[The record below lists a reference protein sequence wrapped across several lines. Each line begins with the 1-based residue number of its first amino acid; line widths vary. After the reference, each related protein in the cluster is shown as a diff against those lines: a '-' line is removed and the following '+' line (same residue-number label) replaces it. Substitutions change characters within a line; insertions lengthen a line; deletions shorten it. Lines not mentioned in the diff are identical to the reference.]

1 MATRPPWR
9 RVLVRRGGAALF
21 LLLLPTA
28 GAEAQSLTDALVL
41 AYRSNPGL
49 LAERAAVRAQDE
61 GVAQA
66 LSGWRPT
73 VTVNV
78 NGGRQWY
85 NSIPTATGGRRT
97 TFSTEYPRTGSL
109 VVTESLYK
117 GGKTE
122 AQTRVADYNVL
133 AERGRLD
140 LSEETTLLNAALA
153 YINVVEDQ
161 ALLELNIANEKVL
174 TTQLEATR
182 DRFTVGEV
190 TRTDVS
196 QAEAQLSAAHAGVQA
211 AASQLEV
218 VRANYRNVVG
228 VQPGAL
234 VDPGEPGGLPG
245 TRDEALG
252 LAQRENPNVTTAV
265 YTERAALANVDVQ
278 RSALLPS
285 LSLQLTLS
293 KSEQQVSRID
303 DTSVAQVLAVLSL
316 PIYTGGL
323 ADSQVRQ
330 AKEQVGQN
338 RLQVEQ
344 AQRQAIQDAANA
356 WDTLVSARAQ
366 AVSFQ
371 DQIKA
376 NQVALEGTQQEALAG
391 LRTVLDILNAQQAL
405 LTSQVSLVQSRHDA
419 IQAAYNLLDATG
431 RLTARARQLPVEY
444 YDPTAHYKETRGK
457 WRGWRTTTCWR
468 SGGGSIS
475 RRRPRS

>member
-1 MATRPPWR
+1 M
-9 RVLVRRGGAALF
+9 GALGTCLG
-21 LLLLPTA
+21 LLASVP
-28 GAEAQSLTDALVL
+28 AEAQSLTDALVL

-61 GVAQA
+61 AVAQA

-78 NGGRQWY
+78 NGGWQRY
-85 NSIPTATGGRRT
+85 SSTPVAKAGSTPT
-97 TFSTEYPRTGSL
+97 STEYPRMGQLTA
-109 VVTESLYK
+109 TESLYK

-278 RSALLPS
+278 LSGLLPS
-285 LSLQLTLS
+285 LSLQSILE
-293 KSEQQVSRID
+293 KSEEQESKFD

-316 PIYTGGL
+316 PVYTGGL
-323 ADSQVRQ
+323 VEAQVRQ

-405 LTSQVSLVQSRHDA
+405 LTSEVSLVQSRHDA

-457 WRGWRTTTCWR
+457 WRGL
-468 SGGGSIS
+468 GDALE
-475 RRRPRS
+475 

>member
-1 MATRPPWR
+1 
-9 RVLVRRGGAALF
+9 VLAFGAALG
-21 LLLLPTA
+21 LLA
-28 GAEAQSLTDALVL
+28 GVPAEAQSLTDALVM

-73 VTVNV
+73 VTVNA
-78 NGGRQWY
+78 NAGWQRFS
-85 NSIPTATGGRRT
+85 SIPVAKAGSTPT
-97 TFSTEYPRTGSL
+97 STELPRTGSL
-109 VVTESLYK
+109 VAVESLYK

-140 LSEETTLLNAALA
+140 LTEETTLLNAALA
-153 YINVVEDQ
+153 YINVVEAQ

-174 TTQLEATR
+174 TTDLEATR

-196 QAEAQLSAAHAGVQA
+196 QAEAQLSAAHAAVTA

-228 VQPGAL
+228 VLPGAL

-245 TRDEALG
+245 TRDEALA
-252 LAQRENPNVTTAV
+252 LAERENPSVKTAL

-278 RSALLPS
+278 FSGLLPS
-285 LSLQLTLS
+285 LSLQGVLS
-293 KSEQQVSRID
+293 KAEEQVSKID
-303 DTSVAQVLAVLSL
+303 NTTVAQVLMVLSL

-323 ADSQVRQ
+323 ADSLVRQ
-330 AKEQVGQN
+330 AKEQVGQS
-338 RLQVEQ
+338 RLQVEL
-344 AQRQAIQDAANA
+344 AQRQAIQDGANA

-405 LTSQVSLVQSRHDA
+405 LTSQVSLVQSQHDA
-419 IQAAYNLLDATG
+419 VQAAYNLLDATG
-431 RLTARARQLPVEY
+431 RLTARARELPVEY
-444 YDPTAHYKETRGK
+444 YDPTAHYKDTRGK
-457 WRGWRTTTCWR
+457 WRGY
-468 SGGGSIS
+468 GE
-475 RRRPRS
+475 PVE

>member
-1 MATRPPWR
+1 TKT
-9 RVLVRRGGAALF
+9 GST
-21 LLLLPTA
+21 PT
-28 GAEAQSLTDALVL
+28 STD
-41 AYRSNPGL
+41 
-49 LAERAAVRAQDE
+49 
-61 GVAQA
+61 
-66 LSGWRPT
+66 
-73 VTVNV
+73 
-78 NGGRQWY
+78 
-85 NSIPTATGGRRT
+85 I
-97 TFSTEYPRTGSL
+97 PRTGQL
-109 VVTESLYK
+109 TVTESLYK

-122 AQTRVADYNVL
+122 AATRVADYNVL

-153 YINVVEDQ
+153 YINVVEDE
-161 ALLELNIANEKVL
+161 ALLALNVANEKVL

-228 VQPGAL
+228 ALPGELA
-234 VDPGEPGGLPG
+234 DPGEPGGLPG

-252 LAQRENPNVTTAV
+252 LAERENPNVTTAV
-265 YTERAALANVDVQ
+265 YTERSALANVDVQ
-278 RSALLPS
+278 LSGLLPS
-285 LSLQLTLS
+285 LSLQSLLE
-293 KSEQQVSRID
+293 KSEEQVSRVD

-316 PIYTGGL
+316 PVYTGGL
-323 ADSQVRQ
+323 VEAQVRQ

-338 RLQVEQ
+338 RQLVAQ

-419 IQAAYNLLDATG
+419 IQAAYNLLNAT
-431 RLTARARQLPVEY
+431 
-444 YDPTAHYKETRGK
+444 
-457 WRGWRTTTCWR
+457 
-468 SGGGSIS
+468 
-475 RRRPRS
+475 

>member
-1 MATRPPWR
+1 
-9 RVLVRRGGAALF
+9 LG
-21 LLLLPTA
+21 LLA
-28 GAEAQSLTDALVL
+28 GVPAEAQSLTDALVL

-61 GVAQA
+61 AVAQA

-78 NGGRQWY
+78 NGGWQRY
-85 NSIPTATGGRRT
+85 SSTPVAKAGSTPT
-97 TFSTEYPRTGSL
+97 STEYPRMGQLTA
-109 VVTESLYK
+109 TESLYK

-196 QAEAQLSAAHAGVQA
+196 QAEAQLSAAHAAVTA

-228 VQPGAL
+228 VLPGVL

-265 YTERAALANVDVQ
+265 YTERSALANVDVQ
-278 RSALLPS
+278 LSGLLPS
-285 LSLQLTLS
+285 LSLQSILE
-293 KSEQQVSRID
+293 KSEEQESKFD

-316 PIYTGGL
+316 PVYTGGL
-323 ADSQVRQ
+323 VEAQVRQ

-356 WDTLVSARAQ
+356 WDTLLSARAQ

-419 IQAAYNLLDATG
+419 IQAAYNLLNATG

-457 WRGWRTTTCWR
+457 WRGL
-468 SGGGSIS
+468 GDAIE
-475 RRRPRS
+475 

>member
-1 MATRPPWR
+1 MSA
-9 RVLVRRGGAALF
+9 LGAGLG
-21 LLLLPTA
+21 LLA
-28 GAEAQSLTDALVL
+28 GVPAEAQSLTDALVT
-41 AYRSNPGL
+41 AYRSNPTL

-61 GVAQA
+61 AVAQA

-73 VTVNV
+73 VTLTV
-78 NGGRQWY
+78 NGGLQRY
-85 NSIPTATGGRRT
+85 SSIPTK
-97 TFSTEYPRTGSL
+97 TGSTPTSTDL
-109 VVTESLYK
+109 PRMGELTATESLYK

-122 AQTRVADYNVL
+122 AQTRVADYDVL

-161 ALLELNIANEKVL
+161 ALLELNLSNEKVL

-228 VQPGAL
+228 ALPGQL

-245 TRDEALG
+245 TREEALG
-252 LAQRENPNVTTAV
+252 LAERENPNVTTAL

-278 RSALLPS
+278 LSGLLPS
-285 LSLQLTLS
+285 LSLQATLS
-293 KSEQQVSRID
+293 KAEEQVSKID

-316 PIYTGGL
+316 PVYTGGL
-323 ADSQVRQ
+323 VEAQVRQ

-338 RLQVEQ
+338 RLLVEQ

-457 WRGWRTTTCWR
+457 WRGI
-468 SGGGSIS
+468 GD
-475 RRRPRS
+475 PVE